1 MGIKMN
7 EYKHST
13 RNKIIKDIMRLEKEV
28 RFIPIHRET
37 LEELDSWTD
46 DRLARY
52 IWQLVELRTR
62 TGE

>member
-1 MGIKMN
+1 MN
-7 EYKHST
+7 KYKNST
-13 RNKIIKDIMRLEKEV
+13 RNKIISDIIRLEKEV

-37 LEELDSWTD
+37 LEELETWTD

-62 TGE
+62 SG